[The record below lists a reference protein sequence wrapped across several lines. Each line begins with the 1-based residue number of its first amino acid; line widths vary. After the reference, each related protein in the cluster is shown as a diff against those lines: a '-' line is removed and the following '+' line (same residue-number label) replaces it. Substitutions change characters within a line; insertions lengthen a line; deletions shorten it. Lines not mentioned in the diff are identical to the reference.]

1 MKTIEALLHDHPFFA
16 GMNDEYIRLIAG
28 CAVNH
33 VFNPQEYIAR
43 ENDPAD
49 YFYLIRNGRV
59 SIEISQPNYGAVI
72 LQTLQDGDICGWSW
86 LFPPHRWTFDA
97 KTQTQVQTL
106 KLDGRCLRTKC
117 ANDTNLGFDLMQR
130 FARIMTERLQATRLQ
145 LLDVYGYSQNKKNHE
160 TQNKK
165 DQNP

>member
-1 MKTIEALLHDHPFFA
+1 MKTITALLHEHLFFT
-16 GMNDEYIRLIAG
+16 GMKDEYIELIAG

-33 VFNPQEYIAR
+33 IFNPGDYIAR

-49 YFYLIRNGRV
+49 YFYLIRSGRV
-59 SIEISQPNYGAVI
+59 SIETSQPNYGAVI

-97 KTQTQVQTL
+97 KAQTTVHSL
-106 KLDGRCLRTKC
+106 RLDGRCLRGKC
-117 ANDTNLGFDLMQR
+117 ADDTQLGFDLMQR

-145 LLDVYGYSQNKKNHE
+145 LLDVYGQSHND
-160 TQNKK
+160 K
-165 DQNP
+165 DQTI